1 MENLKKE
8 DRFIKDMMR
17 HSAFKMPFE
26 DFEDRMMDK
35 IYEEKQQKTSVQKST
50 RIAWVFFFLGLFF
63 GLLITSLTSTMDY
76 QLIGIPLKKLAYLLQ
91 IGIALV
97 LLFQLDWLLN
107 LTLRKK
113 D

>member
-1 MENLKKE
+1 MEQFKE
-8 DRFIKDMMR
+8 DDKLIKDLMK
-17 HSAFKMPFE
+17 HSALKMPFE

-35 IYEEKQQKTSVQKST
+35 IYEEKRQQTSVQKST

-63 GLLITSLTSTMDY
+63 GLLITSLTSTLDY

-107 LTLRKK
+107 LTFRKK